1 MKLSKKLERAL
12 QILEV
17 ADSDKE
23 AIKQCLQELGER
35 PIIDRG
41 IGTEPG
47 TDGAQQCSAY
57 IPTMQGKKDKHE
69 N

>member
-1 MKLSKKLERAL
+1 MKLSKKIERSL

-17 ADSDKE
+17 ACSDKE

-41 IGTEPG
+41 VGTEPG
-47 TDGAQQCSAY
+47 TDGAPQCSAY
-57 IPTMQGKKDKHE
+57 TPTMQWREDKHG